1 MRNMN
6 NTKIGFYTMGNK
18 NEKEFQLAQL
28 LCYALLN
35 NIKFEQIVYY
45 EDDTSEVS
53 SLCFLAKYPIITTL
67 IIYDPAGSIIG
78 STERVIQL
86 FSIIKS
92 LHGIRIINL
101 PET

>member
-1 MRNMN
+1 MN
-6 NTKIGFYTMGNK
+6 STKVGFYTMGNE

-35 NIKFEQIVYY
+35 NIKSDQIVYY

-67 IIYDPAGSIIG
+67 IIYDPAGSIG
-78 STERVIQL
+78 STERAIQL
-86 FSIIKS
+86 FSIIRA
-92 LHGIRIINL
+92 LHRIKIINL
-101 PET
+101 SDL

>member
-1 MRNMN
+1 MN
-6 NTKIGFYTMGNK
+6 NTKIGFYTMGNE

-67 IIYDPAGSIIG
+67 IIYDPTGSIG

-86 FSIIKS
+86 FSIIRS
-92 LHGIRIINL
+92 LHRIRIINL